1 MSNLVIKTLST
12 VVAGKFVDQF
22 VVIDGEGN
30 LIGKKAHR
38 TQEEAQAELG
48 SLKYYAEG
56 LAFAR
61 ATAPEGTADKALVG
75 KANVVAAYLMWKEAP
90 AVEAVE
96 APVAEQAVE
105 ETVEAPVAELPADEE
120 F

>member
-1 MSNLVIKTLST
+1 MSTLVIKTLST

-22 VVIDGEGN
+22 VVVDGEGN

-38 TQEEAQAELG
+38 TQEEAQTEMG

-90 AVEAVE
+90 AVEA
-96 APVAEQAVE
+96 PVAEEAVE